1 MCWNAPGDT
10 IGDMDQNS
18 NGREPAGGFDPSRLK
33 DVQSWRRSRSDRMVA
48 GVCGGIGRALDI
60 DPVLIR
66 VVMAVLIIVGPGA
79 LFYAAAWLL
88 MPDEGSDRSPAQNLL
103 GDRVRPDHPW
113 LWPVVIGACVFL
125 AIAMMS
131 SFNFGK
137 VVPGPVIVIGLLWLF
152 VFRRKG
158 RGMRGRGMRG
168 RGMGPMHDASGNEH
182 WSHRGGHWGNPAATD
197 STTAP
202 ATPPYSGAPATPS
215 GPSYPGPSRGPE
227 DGTPSSATQ
236 RPQDRTVEPVQPV
249 WTEDDPLGLYVDE
262 APPVRQQQPAPARAP
277 GRRGV
282 KPLVVLAAGAAVG
295 IAALAGLPTPA
306 MLAIGLATLGI
317 GMLIG
322 GFFGRTIALL
332 PVGILLALGM
342 LVTTVFDRVPP
353 QFSDINYVAIPGT
366 TINATSNTYRFDA
379 GSVRLDL
386 TKATFAKDAKVVVNG
401 TAGEIVVTL
410 PPDVAVNGNL
420 SAKAGD
426 LDAFG
431 AHRGGR
437 NVDLKVSDPGAGA
450 KPGPKSV
457 VLDLNLKLGSIKV
470 VRG

>member
-1 MCWNAPGDT
+1 
-10 IGDMDQNS
+10 MDQNS
-18 NGREPAGGFDPSRLK
+18 SGRGPAGGFDPSRLK

-66 VVMAVLIIVGPGA
+66 VVMAVLIIVGPGV

-88 MPDEGSDRSPAQNLL
+88 MPDEGSDRSLAQSLL
-103 GDRVRPDHPW
+103 GDRVRPDRPW

-137 VVPGPVIVIGLLWLF
+137 VLPGPVIVIGLLWLF

-158 RGMRGRGMRG
+158 RGMRGQGTPG
-168 RGMGPMHDASGNEH
+168 RGPGPMNGASGNEH
-182 WSHRGGHWGNPAATD
+182 WSHRGAHWSGSWGNPPATD

-202 ATPPYSGAPATPS
+202 ATPPYAGAPATAT
-215 GPSYPGPSRGPE
+215 GPSYPGPSSGVPE
-227 DGTPSSATQ
+227 EGAASSATQ
-236 RPQDRTVEPVQPV
+236 RPQDRTVDPVQPV

-262 APPVRQQQPAPARAP
+262 APQVRQAQPAPARAP

-295 IAALAGLPTPA
+295 IAALAGSPLPA

-322 GFFGRTIALL
+322 GLFGRTIALL
-332 PVGILLALGM
+332 PLGILLALGV

-353 QFSDINYVAIPGT
+353 NFTDTNYVATPGT
-366 TINATSNTYRFDA
+366 RIDAIKTYRFDA
-379 GSVRLDL
+379 GSVQLDL
-386 TKATFAKDAKVVVNG
+386 RNATFAEGAKVVVNG
-401 TAGEIVVTL
+401 TAGEILLTL
-410 PPDVAVNGNL
+410 PPNVDATGNL

-426 LDAFG
+426 LEAFG
-431 AHRGGR
+431 QQRSGR
-437 NVDLKVSDPGAGA
+437 NVGLAVSDLGVDA
-450 KPGPKSV
+450 KPGPSKV
-457 VLDLNLKLGSIKV
+457 VLDLGIKLGSIKV

>member
-1 MCWNAPGDT
+1 
-10 IGDMDQNS
+10 MDQNS
-18 NGREPAGGFDPSRLK
+18 SGHGPAGGFDPSRLK
-33 DVQSWRRSRSDRMVA
+33 DVQSWRRSRSDRMLA

-66 VVMAVLIIVGPGA
+66 VVMAVLIIVGPGV

-88 MPDEGSDRSPAQNLL
+88 MPDEGSDRSPAQSLL

-168 RGMGPMHDASGNEH
+168 MGPVHGASGNEH
-182 WSHRGGHWGNPAATD
+182 WSHRGADWSGNWGNPAATD

-202 ATPPYSGAPATPS
+202 AAPPYGAPTAPS
-215 GPSYPGPSRGPE
+215 GPSYPGASSGIPE
-227 DGTPSSATQ
+227 EGAASSATR
-236 RPQDRTVEPVQPV
+236 RPQDRTVDPVQPV

-262 APPVRQQQPAPARAP
+262 APQVRQQQPAPAQAR

-282 KPLVVLAAGAAVG
+282 KPLVVLASGAAVG
-295 IAALAGLPTPA
+295 IAALAGSSTPA

-332 PVGILLALGM
+332 PLGILLALGV
-342 LVTTVFDRVPP
+342 LVTTVFDRVPHE
-353 QFSDINYVAIPGT
+353 FSDIKYVATSGT
-366 TINATSNTYRFDA
+366 TINATSTTYRFDA
-379 GSVRLDL
+379 GSVQLDL
-386 TKATFAKDAKVVVNG
+386 TKATFAKDAKIVVNG
-401 TAGEIVVTL
+401 TLGEIVVTL
-410 PPDVAVNGNL
+410 PPNVDATGDL

-431 AHRGGR
+431 QQRSGR
-437 NVDLKVSDPGAGA
+437 NVDLAVSDLGADA
-450 KPGPKSV
+450 KPGPSTV
-457 VLDLNLKLGSIKV
+457 VLDLDLKLGSIKV

>member
-1 MCWNAPGDT
+1 
-10 IGDMDQNS
+10 MDQNS
-18 NGREPAGGFDPSRLK
+18 SGRGPAGGFDPSRLK

-66 VVMAVLIIVGPGA
+66 VVMAVLIIVGPGV

-88 MPDEGSDRSPAQNLL
+88 MPDEGSDRSPAQSLL
-103 GDRVRPDHPW
+103 GDRVRPDRPW

-158 RGMRGRGMRG
+158 RGMRGQGTPG
-168 RGMGPMHDASGNEH
+168 RGLGPMNGASGNEH
-182 WSHRGGHWGNPAATD
+182 WSHRGAHWSGSWGNPAATD

-202 ATPPYSGAPATPS
+202 ATPPYAGAPATPS
-215 GPSYPGPSRGPE
+215 GPSYPGPSSGVPE
-227 DGTPSSATQ
+227 EGAASSATQ
-236 RPQDRTVEPVQPV
+236 RPQDRTVDPVQPV

-262 APPVRQQQPAPARAP
+262 APQARQEQPAPARAP

-295 IAALAGLPTPA
+295 IAALAGSPIPA

-332 PVGILLALGM
+332 PLGILLALGV
-342 LVTTVFDRVPP
+342 LVTTVFGRVPH
-353 QFSDINYVAIPGT
+353 QFSDINYVGT
-366 TINATSNTYRFDA
+366 PDSPITATSTAYRFDA
-379 GSVRLDL
+379 GSVQLDL
-386 TKATFAKDAKVVVNG
+386 TKATFDKDAKVVVNG

-410 PPDVAVNGNL
+410 PPDVDVTGDL

-431 AHRGGR
+431 QQRGGR
-437 NVDLKVSDPGAGA
+437 NVDLVVSDLGADA
-450 KPGPKSV
+450 KAGPQSV
-457 VLDLNLKLGSIKV
+457 VLDLNVKLGSIKV

>member
-1 MCWNAPGDT
+1 
-10 IGDMDQNS
+10 
-18 NGREPAGGFDPSRLK
+18 
-33 DVQSWRRSRSDRMVA
+33 
-48 GVCGGIGRALDI
+48 
-60 DPVLIR
+60 
-66 VVMAVLIIVGPGA
+66 
-79 LFYAAAWLL
+79 
-88 MPDEGSDRSPAQNLL
+88 
-103 GDRVRPDHPW
+103 
-113 LWPVVIGACVFL
+113 VFL

-131 SFNFGK
+131 SFNLGK
-137 VVPGPVIVIGLLWLF
+137 VVPGPVVVIGLLWLF

-158 RGMRGRGMRG
+158 RGMRGMRG
-168 RGMGPMHDASGNEH
+168 RGIGPLDGASGNEH
-182 WSHRGGHWGNPAATD
+182 WSHRGAHWSGNSGNPAATD

-202 ATPPYSGAPATPS
+202 ATPPYAGDPAAPSGA
-215 GPSYPGPSRGPE
+215 SYPGPSSGAP
-227 DGTPSSATQ
+227 GAGAASSATQ
-236 RPQDRTVEPVQPV
+236 RPQDRTVDPVQPV

-262 APPVRQQQPAPARAP
+262 VPQVRQQQAAPARAP

-282 KPLVVLAAGAAVG
+282 KPLVVLAAGVAVG
-295 IAALAGLPTPA
+295 IAALAGAPTST

-332 PVGILLALGM
+332 PLGILLALGV
-342 LVTTVFDRVPP
+342 LVTTVFDRVPH
-353 QFSDINYVAIPGT
+353 QFSDINYVATQGT
-366 TINATSNTYRFDA
+366 TVNATSTTYRFDA
-379 GSVRLDL
+379 GSVQLDL
-386 TKATFAKDAKVVVNG
+386 RNATFTKDAKVVVNG

-431 AHRGGR
+431 EHRSGR

>member
-1 MCWNAPGDT
+1 
-10 IGDMDQNS
+10 MDQNS
-18 NGREPAGGFDPSRLK
+18 SGRESAGGFDPSRRK

-66 VVMAVLIIVGPGA
+66 VVMAVMIIVGPGVP
-79 LFYAAAWLL
+79 FYVAAWFL
-88 MPDEGSDRSPAQNLL
+88 MPDEGSDRSLAQSLF
-103 GDRVRPDHPW
+103 GDRVRPDRPW

-131 SFNFGK
+131 FNFGK
-137 VVPGPVIVIGLLWLF
+137 GVPGPVIVIGLLWLF

-158 RGMRGRGMRG
+158 RGMRGRGTG
-168 RGMGPMHDASGNEH
+168 STHGASGNDH
-182 WSHRGGHWGNPAATD
+182 LSHRGAHWSGTLGNPTATD

-202 ATPPYSGAPATPS
+202 ATPPYAGDPAAPS
-215 GPSYPGPSRGPE
+215 GRPYPGSSGVPE
-227 DGTPSSATQ
+227 ESAASSATQ
-236 RPQDRTVEPVQPV
+236 RPQDRIVDPVQPV

-262 APPVRQQQPAPARAP
+262 APQVRQQQPAPAQAP
-277 GRRGV
+277 GRRGI
-282 KPLVVLAAGAAVG
+282 KPLVVLAAGSAVG
-295 IAALAGLPTPA
+295 IAVLAGLSTPA

-332 PVGILLALGM
+332 PLGILLALGV
-342 LVTTVFDRVPP
+342 LVTTVFDRVPH
-353 QFSDINYVAIPGT
+353 QFRDVNYVAAQGS
-366 TINATSNTYRFDA
+366 TIDATSTTYRFDA
-379 GSVRLDL
+379 GSVQLDL
-386 TKATFAKDAKVVVNG
+386 RKATFAKDAKVVVNG

-410 PPDVAVNGNL
+410 PPNVHVKGDL

-431 AHRGGR
+431 EQRGGR
-437 NVDLKVSDPGAGA
+437 NVYLAVTDIGAAA
-450 KPGPKSV
+450 KPGLPTV
-457 VLDLNLKLGSIKV
+457 VLDLDVKLGSIRV

>member
-1 MCWNAPGDT
+1 
-10 IGDMDQNS
+10 
-18 NGREPAGGFDPSRLK
+18 
-33 DVQSWRRSRSDRMVA
+33 
-48 GVCGGIGRALDI
+48 
-60 DPVLIR
+60 VLIR
-66 VVMAVLIIVGPGA
+66 VVMAVLIIVGPGV

-88 MPDEGSDRSPAQNLL
+88 MPDEGSDRSPAQSLL

-131 SFNFGK
+131 SFNLGK
-137 VVPGPVIVIGLLWLF
+137 VVPGPVVVIGLLWLF

-158 RGMRGRGMRG
+158 RGMRSMRG
-168 RGMGPMHDASGNEH
+168 RGIGPLDGASGNEH
-182 WSHRGGHWGNPAATD
+182 WSHRGAHWSGNSGNPAATD

-202 ATPPYSGAPATPS
+202 ATPPYAGGPAAPS
-215 GPSYPGPSRGPE
+215 GPSYPGPSSGIPE
-227 DGTPSSATQ
+227 EGAASSATQ
-236 RPQDRTVEPVQPV
+236 RPQDRTVDPVQPV

-262 APPVRQQQPAPARAP
+262 APEARQQQPAPARAP

-332 PVGILLALGM
+332 PLGILLVLGV
-342 LVTTVFDRVPP
+342 LVTTVFDRVPHD
-353 QFSDINYVAIPGT
+353 FSDKNYVATPDPP
-366 TINATSNTYRFDA
+366 INATSTTYRFDV
-379 GSVRLDL
+379 GRVQLDL

-410 PPDVAVNGNL
+410 PSNVDATGNL

-431 AHRGGR
+431 QQHGGR
-437 NVDLKVSDPGAGA
+437 NVDLVVSDLGADA
-450 KPGPKSV
+450 KPGPQSV